1 MDKRLVL
8 ASTSPRRRELLSG
21 LGVEFQV
28 TPPSASEDP
37 QPNETPQEMV
47 KRLALD
53 KAMSVAS
60 HIRSG
65 HDPSSSVAPAAF
77 ITGAF
82 VIGGDSVVVLGD
94 RVMGKPADSGEA
106 RRMLE
111 ALRGREH
118 QVMTGVAVVDTNDLR
133 AHASTRIS
141 TVIMRE
147 YSDEEIE
154 AYVASGEPLDK
165 AGGYAVQDKIFR
177 PAAHLEGCY
186 TGTMGLPLC
195 TLMDLLKDAGS
206 QIVPKGGIRLPEGCT
221 QCPLRD
227 YSHVDRPR

>member
-65 HDPSSSVAPAAF
+65 PAPSLSYE
-77 ITGAF
+77 GAGGAL
-82 VIGGDSVVVLGD
+82 VIGGDSVVVLD
-94 RVMGKPADSGEA
+94 NRVMGKPADSGEA

-118 QVMTGVAVVDTNDLR
+118 QVMTGVAVVDTDDLR

-141 TVIMRE
+141 TVTMRE

-165 AGGYAVQDKIFR
+165 AGGYAVQDKVFR
-177 PAAHLEGCY
+177 PAARLEGCY

-206 QIVPKGGIRLPEGCT
+206 QIVPKGGIRLPEECT
-221 QCPLRD
+221 QCPLKD
-227 YSHVDRPR
+227 YSHVDRPP